1 MKIEPGEAHPHTLRQ
16 YGLGAQIL
24 SALGLGAITLVTN
37 SEAPKIVGLDA
48 YGLSI
53 VGTRAI
59 TE

>member
-1 MKIEPGEAHPHTLRQ
+1 LRQ

-24 SALGLGAITLVTN
+24 ASLGLHELTLVTN
-37 SEAPKIVGLDA
+37 SPLPRVIGLEA

-59 TE
+59 PKD